1 MHQRFTALFHRP
13 AHALRE
19 QALPGKALR
28 RPVPAVLGAASLM
41 VVSVATAALFNAGGK
56 PAAEA
61 HPVGTAALSTATP
74 PAQPKQEA
82 PAPDLLDTAPAANT
96 VNFDFQ
102 FQPNFYYCGPASTRI
117 ALTSV
122 GADLSQDDV
131 ARRLG
136 TTVNGTNS
144 VADVTRAMNGVLG
157 KPVYEARFINGQKAS
172 AGEARQLQYD
182 AVRALSTGR
191 ALVANIV
198 GGATDESGTYH
209 EFSGGHYISLVGYRD
224 QGRSVLIADPSGMF
238 GPRTYWMSTDSL
250 ANWAAKRGYV
260 A

>member
-1 MHQRFTALFHRP
+1 MHQRFTALF
-13 AHALRE
+13 
-19 QALPGKALR
+19 R
-28 RPVPAVLGAASLM
+28 RPIPALLGTASLV
-41 VVSVATAALFNAGGK
+41 VVSVATAALLNGGAA
-56 PAAEA
+56 PADA

-74 PAQPKQEA
+74 VQPEA
-82 PAPDLLDTAPAANT
+82 TTPPAPDLLDTAPAENT

-122 GADLSQDDV
+122 GADLSQNDV
-131 ARRLG
+131 AARLG

-157 KPVYEARFINGQKAS
+157 KEVYQARFIAGQRAS
-172 AGEARQLQYD
+172 AGEARELQYD

-198 GGATDESGTYH
+198 GGATDQAGTYH
-209 EFSGGHYISLVGYRD
+209 EFPGGHYISLVGYRD
-224 QGRSVLIADPSGMF
+224 HGRAVLIADPSGMF
-238 GPRTYWMSTDSL
+238 GPRTYWMSTDAL
-250 ANWAAKRGYV
+250 ANWAAARGYV